1 MGEAVV
7 LGRSLNIV
15 VSGVGGQ
22 GLITLATILARSAV
36 ESGTKALVAETHG
49 LSQRGGSV
57 EVHIRLGDVIAP
69 LVPKGGADLIL
80 GLELIEAAR
89 SVHYLREGGCI
100 LASDLMLRPGIP
112 NVKMPKKE
120 EIVRYLNDVA
130 EKVYIVPAS
139 EIAEKVGGT
148 IFTNSVMLGALVA
161 TGLLDGLVSTEILE
175 NNIKGLRMG
184 EKNLEAFKLGLDYCS
199 RNCRRC

>member
-1 MGEAVV
+1 MV
-7 LGRSLNIV
+7 LKKNLNIV

-57 EVHIRLGDVIAP
+57 EVHVRLGDVLAP

-80 GLELIEAAR
+80 GLEMIETAR
-89 SVHYLREGGCI
+89 SVPYLKEEGCI

-112 NVKMPKKE
+112 NVKMPKRE
-120 EIVRYLNDVA
+120 EIENYLKKLTD
-130 EKVYIVPAS
+130 KVYVVPAS
-139 EIAEKVGGT
+139 KIAESVGGT
-148 IFTNSVMLGALVA
+148 LFTNSVMLGALA
-161 TGLLDGLVSTEILE
+161 GSGLLKEFVNVDVLE
-175 NNIKGLRMG
+175 NNIRGLRMG
-184 EKNLEAFKLGLDYCS
+184 EQNLRAFRLGFDYCS
-199 RNCRRC
+199 RNCGGCR